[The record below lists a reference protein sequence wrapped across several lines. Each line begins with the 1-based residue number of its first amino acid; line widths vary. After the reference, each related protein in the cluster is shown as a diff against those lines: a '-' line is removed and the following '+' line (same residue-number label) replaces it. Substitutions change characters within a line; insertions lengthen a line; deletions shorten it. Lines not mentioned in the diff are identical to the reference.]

1 MQTPPTTTRKQA
13 TRRLARWAGPAV
25 ALAFA
30 GLTMVGCSKFE
41 QVQYFEVVGPPDPI
55 TGLTSRS
62 YYRMTVTGRGTGVE
76 EYKMRA
82 AYLSSA
88 ALDTLD
94 GKIPTIPAADM
105 DENRRQ
111 YFRSIRAAY
120 LRTAQARA
128 EELANRYEGD
138 AMDPQQF
145 DQVMTEISRAVW
157 AVTLSD
163 SDLASLGQVRSV
175 DPFEFRKLVFYASAR
190 AVALDRYNAQV
201 DSAIQKTNAL
211 ANLFDRSRV
220 QRETTANEELLE
232 KARAVHQAGQEIQ
245 RIETE
250 KKQAEDDR
258 AAILAQMEPYET
270 SLRAVQVAVESETT
284 AKSALEAQL
293 LALQASLADE
303 ADEDNQASL
312 NQQISGTELR
322 IETLKNTL
330 KALGDRATYLEG
342 EISRLND
349 EADALTTRIQGY
361 QSNLQGLTTSLQ
373 RAVEELNEVAQSTAS
388 PADAA
393 NTNDGNG
400 GNEGDGGTDGGD
412 SNTETP

>member
-1 MQTPPTTTRKQA
+1 MPRAQKQLFKFSIGRA
-13 TRRLARWAGPAV
+13 FRCA
-25 ALAFA
+25 ALALA
-30 GLTMVGCSKFE
+30 GCGVFLAGCSEFE

-55 TGLTSRS
+55 TGLTTRS
-62 YYRMTVTGRGTGVE
+62 YYRMTVTGNGRGVE

-82 AYLSSA
+82 AYLSSS

-105 DENRRQ
+105 DENRRT
-111 YFRSIRAAY
+111 YFKAIRAAY

-128 EELANRYEGD
+128 EELASRYADG

-220 QRETTANEELLE
+220 QRETTANEALLE
-232 KARAVHQAGQEIQ
+232 KARAVHQLGEQIQ
-245 RIETE
+245 ALEDRKAQLENDRGAIALQQTPYKEDLLSV
-250 KKQAEDDR
+250 QAEQ
-258 AAILAQMEPYET
+258 AA
-270 SLRAVQVAVESETT
+270 
-284 AKSALEAQL
+284 
-293 LALQASLADE
+293 QASE
-303 ADEDNQASL
+303 
-312 NQQISGTELR
+312 
-322 IETLKNTL
+322 K
-330 KALGDRATYLEG
+330 
-342 EISRLND
+342 
-349 EADALTTRIQGY
+349 DALTDVIAG
-361 QSNLQGLTTSLQ
+361 LQAELGAALDDDEKARLQ
-373 RAVEELNEVAQSTAS
+373 RQLDGANLRLATYETTINSLNTRAEYLTGRIKTLQDEIDRHDSDIKQLQTDLQALTDSLGQAIDELNQVAQASEESSDETDDTAEG
-388 PADAA
+388 PDPGNADPPQDP
-393 NTNDGNG
+393 N
-400 GNEGDGGTDGGD
+400 
-412 SNTETP
+412 

>member
-1 MQTPPTTTRKQA
+1 MLRILCNRSA
-13 TRRLARWAGPAV
+13 TSPGRARWR
-25 ALAFA
+25 A
-30 GLTMVGCSKFE
+30 GLASACLALSLAGCSEFE
-41 QVQYFEVVGPPDPI
+41 QVQYFEVVGPPDPV

-62 YYRMTVTGRGTGVE
+62 YYRMTVTGRGMGVE

-82 AYLSSA
+82 AYLSSS

-105 DENRRQ
+105 DENRRS
-111 YFRSIRAAY
+111 YFKAIRAAY

-128 EELANRYEGD
+128 EELAGRYADG

-220 QRETTANEELLE
+220 QRETTANEARLE
-232 KARAVHQAGQEIQ
+232 KARAVHRLGEQIQEL
-245 RIETE
+245 
-250 KKQAEDDR
+250 EDNKAQLDNDR
-258 AAILAQMEPYET
+258 NAIVQQKTPYET
-270 SLRAVQVAVESETT
+270 DLLAVQTERAAQAAEKANLAEAIDLLKSDLSNAIEDEEKERLQRQLDGANLRLATYETT
-284 AKSALEAQL
+284 INSLDARAEYLTGQIKTLQDAVDGHDSNIKQL
-293 LALQASLADE
+293 
-303 ADEDNQASL
+303 
-312 NQQISGTELR
+312 
-322 IETLKNTL
+322 
-330 KALGDRATYLEG
+330 
-342 EISRLND
+342 
-349 EADALTTRIQGY
+349 
-361 QSNLQGLTTSLQ
+361 QSNLQALTDSLSQ
-373 RAVEELNEVAQSTAS
+373 AIDELDQVAQSAS
-388 PADAA
+388 APSDGSEDDDSADPEPNNADPPPAP
-393 NTNDGNG
+393 
-400 GNEGDGGTDGGD
+400 E
-412 SNTETP
+412 

>member
-1 MQTPPTTTRKQA
+1 MLRILCNRSA
-13 TRRLARWAGPAV
+13 TSPGRARWCA
-25 ALAFA
+25 ALASA
-30 GLTMVGCSKFE
+30 CLALSLAGCSEFE
-41 QVQYFEVVGPPDPI
+41 QVQYFEVVGPPDPV

-62 YYRMTVTGRGTGVE
+62 YYRMTVTGRGMGVE

-82 AYLSSA
+82 AYLSSS

-105 DENRRQ
+105 DENRRS
-111 YFRSIRAAY
+111 YFKAIRAAY

-128 EELANRYEGD
+128 EELAGRYADG

-220 QRETTANEELLE
+220 QRETTANEALLE
-232 KARAVHQAGQEIQ
+232 KARAVHRLGEQIQEL
-245 RIETE
+245 
-250 KKQAEDDR
+250 EDNKAQLDNDR
-258 AAILAQMEPYET
+258 NAIVQQKTPYET
-270 SLRAVQVAVESETT
+270 DLLAVQAERAAQVAEKE
-284 AKSALEAQL
+284 K
-293 LALQASLADE
+293 
-303 ADEDNQASL
+303 
-312 NQQISGTELR
+312 
-322 IETLKNTL
+322 
-330 KALGDRATYLEG
+330 LEG
-342 EISRLND
+342 EIDLLKSDLSNATEDEEKERLQRQLDGDNLRLATY
-349 EADALTTRIQGY
+349 ETTINSLDARAEYLTGQIKTLQDAVDGHDSDIKQL
-361 QSNLQGLTTSLQ
+361 QSNLQALTDSLSQ
-373 RAVEELNEVAQSTAS
+373 AIEELDQVAQSAS
-388 PADAA
+388 AASDGSEDDDPADPNPNNA
-393 NTNDGNG
+393 DPPP
-400 GNEGDGGTDGGD
+400 
-412 SNTETP
+412 TPE